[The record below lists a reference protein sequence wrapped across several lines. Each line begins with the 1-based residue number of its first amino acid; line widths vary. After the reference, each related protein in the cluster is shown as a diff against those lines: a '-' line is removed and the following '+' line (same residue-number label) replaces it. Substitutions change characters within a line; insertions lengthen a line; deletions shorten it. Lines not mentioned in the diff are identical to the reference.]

1 MIIIYYKH
9 KETGA
14 YTQAHG
20 AGPKETMETLAP
32 KIAKFNAEI
41 HTAAAYAVEVA
52 DDSLEAYLFS
62 TRNQRAKIDRE
73 AVQEAI
79 DAIHTALDCVRSL
92 EG

>member
-14 YTQAHG
+14 YTQVHAP
-20 AGPKETMETLAP
+20 GPNETMETLAP

-41 HTAAAYAVEVA
+41 HTATAGAVEVA

-62 TRNQRAKIDRE
+62 TRNLRAKMDRE
-73 AVQEAI
+73 VLQDAI
-79 DAIHTALDCVRSL
+79 DAISTALDYVRSL